1 MPAGSH
7 TAAFM
12 AKVYFYYAAMN
23 AGKSTV
29 LLQSSY
35 NYRERGMRTLLFIPA
50 IDTRFGTGRIESRI
64 GLRSGA
70 ISLTA
75 TDNILKRVRTEH
87 STSKVS
93 CVLVDEAQFLSPEQ
107 VWQLTD
113 VADTLDIPVLCYG
126 LRTDFQGKLF
136 PGSATLLGI
145 ADDFT
150 ELKTICHC
158 GRKATMNLRVDKQGH
173 AVKEGAQVEIGGND
187 RYVAMCRRH
196 FKDALAGAPVSIH
209 HGTGG
214 HSNPPIPS
222 ENT

>member
-1 MPAGSH
+1 
-7 TAAFM
+7 M

-35 NYRERGMRTLLFIPA
+35 NYRERGLRTLLFTPA

-64 GLRSGA
+64 GLSSGA
-70 ISLTA
+70 VSLT
-75 TDNILKRVRTEH
+75 TSDNLFDQVNVEH
-87 STSKVS
+87 QANPVA
-93 CVLVDEAQFLSPEQ
+93 CVLIDEVQFLTPEQ
-107 VWQLTD
+107 VWQVSD
-113 VADTLDIPVLCYG
+113 VADQLNIPVLCYG

-145 ADDFT
+145 ADDLA

-158 GRKATMNLRVDKQGH
+158 GRKATMNLRVDSSGQ
-173 AVKEGAQVEIGGND
+173 AVREGAQVEIGGND

-196 FKDALAGAPVSIH
+196 FKDALSGKPVAHTPMVPGSATPFAGAP
-209 HGTGG
+209 
-214 HSNPPIPS
+214 
-222 ENT
+222 